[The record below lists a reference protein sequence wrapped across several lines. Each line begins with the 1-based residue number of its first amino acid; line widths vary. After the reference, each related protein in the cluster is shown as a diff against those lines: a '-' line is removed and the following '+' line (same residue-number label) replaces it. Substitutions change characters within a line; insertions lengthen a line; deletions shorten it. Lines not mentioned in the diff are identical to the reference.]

1 MKSLILL
8 TATIAAMCAADGET
22 TRHSSLRLSLT
33 GMPDTS
39 EVEMIAYN
47 TVTNAQ
53 AGGTDSAEWGDGG
66 SRLSISAFHN
76 NGDAVAFN
84 IGVGV
89 AFTGFSDSSA
99 GVETKQAEFGVA
111 VEPGI
116 VFNINERFALELGIP
131 LGAGA
136 ATFRQTDTGDTYEFD
151 GTYVEY
157 GAVVRPVLKL
167 DRLLAFIELG
177 WIGNYATFD
186 RTAVAGMSNVEM
198 EVSVDT
204 TGAFFS
210 LGAGVA
216 F

>member
-8 TATIAAMCAADGET
+8 TATVVALCAADGADT
-22 TRHSSLRLSLT
+22 YTSSLRLTLT
-33 GMPDTS
+33 GMPDEA
-39 EVEMIAYN
+39 EVEATAYN
-47 TVTNAQ
+47 TVTDAQ
-53 AGGTDSAEWGDGG
+53 ATTSSTAAWNDGG

-76 NGDAVAFN
+76 NGEAVAFN

-89 AFTGFSDSSA
+89 AFTGFADSED
-99 GVETKQAEFGVA
+99 GLDTELAEFGIA
-111 VEPGI
+111 IEPGI

-131 LGAGA
+131 LGLGA
-136 ATFRQTDTGDTYEFD
+136 ATFTQEETGSTFEAD
-151 GTYVEY
+151 GNYFEY

-167 DRLLAFIELG
+167 NRLVAFIELG

-186 RTAVAGMSNVEM
+186 RSAVDGLSNVEM
-198 EVSVDT
+198 EMTVDT
-204 TGAFFS
+204 TGTFVS